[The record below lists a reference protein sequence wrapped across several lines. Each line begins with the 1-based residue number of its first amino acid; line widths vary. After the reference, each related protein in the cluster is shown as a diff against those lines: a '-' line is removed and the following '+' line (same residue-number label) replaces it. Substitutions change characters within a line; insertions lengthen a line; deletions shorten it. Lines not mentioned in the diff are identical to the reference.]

1 MEYENDFIMRQ
12 VRDMVRMLAKILFGK
27 NTATYEYHE
36 EYLHGNSLDNGE
48 KNQTSDNQT
57 KEKILMADR
66 LYSQLISMVDA
77 GEINEA
83 ENLLSDELDQD
94 EDGYFEAALGFYD
107 YLNTLPDEFLEEH
120 DYSREEIKDGAQSL
134 AERKGL
140 EGLGI

>member
-12 VRDMVRMLAKILFGK
+12 VRDMVRMLAKVLFGK

-36 EYLHGNSLDNGE
+36 DYLHENSLDNGE
-48 KNQTSDNQT
+48 KNQTAGDQK
-57 KEKILMADR
+57 KEKNLASDR
-66 LYSQLISMVDA
+66 LYSQLVSMVDA

-120 DYSREEIKDGAQSL
+120 DYSREEVKDGAQSL

-140 EGLGI
+140 GGLGE